1 MYRVFERELGFDIK
15 EASQTVSATLADASN
30 AKLLDVKI
38 GSPLIS
44 MERLTV
50 ASDGRPL
57 EFLRSIY
64 LPSYFHF
71 SIKLT
76 RKPT

>member
-1 MYRVFERELGFDIK
+1 VFEHELGFNIK
-15 EASQTVSATLADASN
+15 EANQTVSATLADSSS
-30 AKLLDVKI
+30 AKLLNVKI

-44 MERLTV
+44 MERLTISV
-50 ASDGRPL
+50 DGRPL

-76 RKPT
+76 RSPA